1 MGVTKSDFISL
12 VTVWGPNER
21 RCLPRVYVANGR
33 QFAQWTWLVRF
44 NAKVH
49 GRSAQV
55 ELLVVDLGQP
65 CRCEHV
71 R

>member
-21 RCLPRVYVANGR
+21 CRLSRVYVANAR
-33 QFAQWTWLVRF
+33 QSAQWTWLVRF
-44 NAKVH
+44 DAEVH

-55 ELLVVDLGQP
+55 ELLVVDLG
-65 CRCEHV
+65 
-71 R
+71 